1 MARITFDRLLAIYQ
15 HTTFSGDAAET
26 GDLLIANQ
34 SILDTL
40 FAIEDDDD
48 AAADA
53 AVAALVER
61 SQLAVGRTVP
71 VQVSPPRIGLGRLA
85 RDLDHLLLG
94 PGARVA
100 EPARFFVIS
109 GQYHHQTTPPP
120 SELEKYRAVLR
131 LVGLLAE
138 AAAFLDKEKQELVFI
153 RKGRFSIPVEYNAL
167 HVNDVA
173 LADVDALAAKFTDDA
188 HRDQKL
194 GILAEAVAELTS
206 ALPAK
211 KRFSALLVDLPALL
225 RKVSDGYKLFAS
237 SFSYEKIR
245 GEMEAARVE
254 YLNKIHKTFSDIQGQ
269 ILGIPVATVV
279 VATQLA
285 VATTCGKEF
294 WGNTAVLIGAWI
306 FLALLAAAIINQW
319 LTLGAIEDE
328 IGRQRRKMH
337 EQYAAIESRFTDIF
351 SSLNV
356 RVWWHRAIL
365 VGTTSIALLGLVLAH
380 IAYSALTQVS
390 PLTCAIGLLTS
401 N

>member
-1 MARITFDRLLAIYQ
+1 MARITFDRLLEIYQ
-15 HTTFSGDAAET
+15 HTTFDGSEVESGQ
-26 GDLLIANQ
+26 LLIANQ

-40 FAIEDDDD
+40 FTIEDDDD

-53 AVAALVER
+53 AVTPQVER

-71 VQVSPPRIGLGRLA
+71 IQVLPPRIGMGRLA
-85 RDLDHLLLG
+85 RDLDHLLMG

-100 EPARFFVIS
+100 EPARYFVVS
-109 GQYHHQTTPPP
+109 GQYHDRTTPTP

-138 AAAFLDKEKQELVFI
+138 AAAFLDKDKQELVFI
-153 RKGRFSIPVEYNAL
+153 RKGRFSIPVDYNAL
-167 HVNDVA
+167 QVNDVTQS
-173 LADVDALAAKFTDDA
+173 DVDALATKFTDDA

-194 GILAEAVAELTS
+194 GILAEAVAEMTS

-211 KRFSALLVDLPALL
+211 SRFSALLADLPALL

-245 GEMEAARVE
+245 GEMEVAKVE

-306 FLALLAAAIINQW
+306 FLILLAAAIINQW

-328 IGRQRRKMH
+328 IRRQQRKMH

-356 RVWWHRAIL
+356 RLCWHRAIL
-365 VGTTSIALLGLVLAH
+365 VGVAVIALFGLVLAH
-380 IAYSALTQVS
+380 IAYGALTKVS
-390 PLTCAIGLLTS
+390 PLTCAIGLFTS
-401 N
+401 K